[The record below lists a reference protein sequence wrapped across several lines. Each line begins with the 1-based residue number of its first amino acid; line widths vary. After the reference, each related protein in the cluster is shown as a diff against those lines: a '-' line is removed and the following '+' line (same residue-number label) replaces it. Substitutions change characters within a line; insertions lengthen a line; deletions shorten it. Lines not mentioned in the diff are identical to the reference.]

1 MKIVICKHMNI
12 FDGIKM
18 PKTIYEVDSEI
29 NGKIS
34 VVEIGSTRKLYVDG
48 MTQSVNWDSPNASK
62 QVWGRLVENLHD
74 QQPDLVKVMVLGLGG
89 GSMQHLMAKKFP
101 GIHITSVEIDKTMVE
116 VAKKYFALDDL
127 KDHRIIVADALK
139 VIAVPEEFGIPP
151 QSFQAV
157 VVDIYCGQKY
167 PDLGTS
173 GNFFAGVK
181 NLVVPGGLVVF
192 NRLYLEHHQEQV
204 NLFIDSLEGVFSSV
218 KSVIIAGRTNSDNVI
233 VFCRV

>member
-1 MKIVICKHMNI
+1 MTI

-18 PKTIYEVDSEI
+18 PKTVYEVDSEF

-34 VVEIGSTRKLYVDG
+34 VVEIGSTRRLYVDG
-48 MTQSVNWDSPNASK
+48 IIQSVSWDSPNASR

-74 QQPDLVKVMVLGLGG
+74 QAPDLKKVMVLGLGG
-89 GSMQHLMAKKFP
+89 GSMQHLLTKKFP
-101 GIHITSVEIDKTMVE
+101 GVHLTSVEIDKVMVD
-116 VAKKYFALDDL
+116 VAKKYFTLDEIPN
-127 KDHRIIVADALK
+127 HRIIVADALK
-139 VIAVPEEFGIPP
+139 VISVPEEYGIPQ

-157 VVDIYCGQKY
+157 IVDIYCGQKY

-181 NLVVPGGLVVF
+181 NLVIPGGLVVF
-192 NRLYLEHHQEQV
+192 NRVYLEHHQEQV
-204 NLFIDSLEGVFSSV
+204 NQFIDSLEGFFSNV